1 MYVNPAAVEKAKPSE
16 SASSHGLMTGRVTR
30 GLGVV
35 ALVLILAVPAT
46 AQNPS
51 AAESSET
58 YTAPWT
64 AAFPFNRDAPDDR
77 KQ

>member
-1 MYVNPAAVEKAKPSE
+1 ME
-16 SASSHGLMTGRVTR
+16 ASVSITSFGS
-30 GLGVV
+30 LGVV
-35 ALVLILAVPAT
+35 ALVLIVAVPAT

-77 KQ
+77 KH